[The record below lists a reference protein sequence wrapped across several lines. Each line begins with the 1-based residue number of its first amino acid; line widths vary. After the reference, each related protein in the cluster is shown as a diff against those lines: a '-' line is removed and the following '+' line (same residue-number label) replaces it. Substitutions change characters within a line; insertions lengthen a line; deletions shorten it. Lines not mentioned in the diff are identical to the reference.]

1 MTGLSEVLKKQK
13 VGNFFE
19 FGFLFLSVSLNT
31 ICVKKTEEW
40 YSFSFSFFGTL
51 TCLLH
56 VK

>member
-1 MTGLSEVLKKQK
+1 MTGLSEVLQKQK

-40 YSFSFSFFGTL
+40 YSFSFSSFGTL